1 MMGLKLKS
9 FNFNFQM
16 EKNLE
21 YSCMERIKSAQ
32 IALFLRERLKEKWK
46 KKENKTTLRFLE
58 LIKKSLEYK
67 VEKYF
72 NVINLYFKY

>member
-1 MMGLKLKS
+1 M
-9 FNFNFQM
+9 
-16 EKNLE
+16 
-21 YSCMERIKSAQ
+21 
-32 IALFLRERLKEKWK
+32 K

-67 VEKYF
+67 VEKYS

>member
-1 MMGLKLKS
+1 
-9 FNFNFQM
+9 M

-67 VEKYF
+67 VEKYS